1 MEQDG
6 LENIVGEMPV
16 YAERNVVY
24 IDNLSCLGP
33 RNQAEKAEE
42 NCWIRY
48 ECGKFA
54 RIYLL

>member
-33 RNQAEKAEE
+33 RNQAEKAA
-42 NCWIRY
+42 
-48 ECGKFA
+48 GK
-54 RIYLL
+54 LLDSI